1 MRFFSTVAATLAV
14 AQSAFATPHNDHSKP
29 WHRGKIS
36 PRVLI
41 ISLFSPEADVWYK
54 NLPSS
59 GLGDL
64 MDVNVTAPGLSMLF
78 PHVHCVADGSIC
90 QMTTG
95 ESEINAATSV
105 MAAALS
111 GKFDL
116 KETYFLIA
124 GIAGINPKYGTLG
137 GVAFAKYT
145 VQVALQYEFD
155 AREMPANWSTGYFGY
170 GTNAPN
176 VYPGNAYGTEVLEL
190 SETLRDLAV
199 GFASKANL
207 SNDPTATAYGQLY
220 KAAQPASLYAPASQ
234 PPSVVKCDTVTSD
247 VYFSGT
253 VLGNAFE
260 EVTKVW
266 TNGTGEYCMTAQ
278 EDSAVLEVLVRLAIE
293 GLVDFSRAI
302 LMRTGSDFDRPPP
315 NETAFDNLR
324 IADQNGFE
332 IAIDNIYLAGV
343 EIVRGILDGWHSTFR
358 KGVKPANYIGDI
370 FGSLGGEPD
379 FGPGST
385 TDGAGYRPN
394 GLSGDNMRRRSFS
407 SGMGRKAGYARRSD
421 VGLN

>member
-1 MRFFSTVAATLAV
+1 
-14 AQSAFATPHNDHSKP
+14 
-29 WHRGKIS
+29 
-36 PRVLI
+36 
-41 ISLFSPEADVWYK
+41 
-54 NLPSS
+54 
-59 GLGDL
+59 
-64 MDVNVTAPGLSMLF
+64 MLF

-95 ESEINAATSV
+95 ESEINAASSV

-116 KETYFLIA
+116 TETYFLIG

-137 GVAFAKYT
+137 SVALARYT
-145 VQVALQYEFD
+145 IQVALQYEFD
-155 AREMPANWSTGYFGY
+155 AREMPSNWSTGYFGY
-170 GTNAPN
+170 GTNVPN
-176 VYPGNAYGTEVLEL
+176 VYPGDAYGTEVLEV

-199 GFASKANL
+199 GFASKAKL
-207 SNDPTATAYGQLY
+207 STDPTASAYGQLY
-220 KAAQPASLYAPASQ
+220 KTVQPASLYAPASQ

-253 VLGNAFE
+253 LLGDAFE

-315 NETAFDNLR
+315 SETAFDNLR

-343 EIVRGILDGWHSTFR
+343 EIVRGILDGWHTTFR
-358 KGVKPANYIGDI
+358 KGVTPKNYIGDI
-370 FGSLGGEPD
+370 FGSLGGKPD

-385 TDGAGYRPN
+385 TNGAGYKPN
-394 GLSGDNMRRRSFS
+394 GRSGDEMRRRGLS
-407 SGMGRKAGYARRSD
+407 SGMGRKAGYAKRSA
-421 VGLN
+421 VEHN

>member
-1 MRFFSTVAATLAV
+1 MRFSTVATALAV
-14 AQSAFATPHNDHSKP
+14 GRSALAAPHKEHDSWRHD
-29 WHRGKIS
+29 GKIA
-36 PRVLI
+36 PKVMI
-41 ISLFSPEADVWYK
+41 ISLFSPEADIWYEK
-54 NLPSS
+54 LPSS

-78 PHVHCVADGSIC
+78 PHVHCVADHSIC

-95 ESEINAATSV
+95 ESEINAASSV

-116 KETYFLIA
+116 TKTYFLIG

-137 GVAFAKYT
+137 SVALAQYT

-155 AREMPANWSTGYFGY
+155 AREMPSNWSTGYFGY
-170 GTNAPN
+170 GTDAPN
-176 VYPGNAYGTEVLEL
+176 VYPGNAYGTEVFEI
-190 SETLRDLAV
+190 SATLRDLAY

-207 SNDPTATAYGQLY
+207 SVDATATEYGKKY
-220 KAAQPASLYAPASQ
+220 AAVEPASLYAPASQ
-234 PPSVVKCDTVTSD
+234 PPSVIKCDTVTSD
-247 VYFSGT
+247 VYFSGK
-253 VLGNAFE
+253 VLGEAFE
-260 EVTKVW
+260 EVTSVW
-266 TNGTGEYCMTAQ
+266 TNATGKYCMTAQ

-293 GLVDFSRAI
+293 GMVDFSRAM

-343 EIVRGILDGWHSTFR
+343 EIVRGILDGWHTTYR
-358 KGVKPANYIGDI
+358 KGVEPANYIGDI
-370 FGSLGGEPD
+370 FGSLGGKPD

-385 TDGAGYRPN
+385 TNGTGYKPN
-394 GLSGDNMRRRSFS
+394 GCSGDEMRRRGLS
-407 SGMGRKAGYARRSD
+407 SGMGRKAGYAKRAA
-421 VGLN
+421 VGRG